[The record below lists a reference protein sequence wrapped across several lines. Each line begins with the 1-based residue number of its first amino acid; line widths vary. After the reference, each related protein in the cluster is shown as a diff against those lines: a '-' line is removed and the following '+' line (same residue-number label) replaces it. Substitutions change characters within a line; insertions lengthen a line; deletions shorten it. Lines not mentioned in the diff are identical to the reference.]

1 MDNSGLSG
9 RGASVSLGPIMRRAG
24 LGKGLGT
31 MMEPAPSP
39 SQGTAGPEG
48 AVRLFLKTPEKPVVT
63 PQVDKPAEI
72 RNLVQPSDRRDGSLG
87 WIPGTLFALDG
98 LLIVIAGLFLSVGTT
113 EISKVLVLGSLVI
126 AVAAALG
133 LIGVWLRG
141 RQ

>member
-1 MDNSGLSG
+1 
-9 RGASVSLGPIMRRAG
+9 
-24 LGKGLGT
+24 
-31 MMEPAPSP
+31 
-39 SQGTAGPEG
+39 
-48 AVRLFLKTPEKPVVT
+48 
-63 PQVDKPAEI
+63 
-72 RNLVQPSDRRDGSLG
+72 LG

-113 EISKVLVLGSLVI
+113 KTSKVLVLGSLVI

>member
-1 MDNSGLSG
+1 
-9 RGASVSLGPIMRRAG
+9 
-24 LGKGLGT
+24 
-31 MMEPAPSP
+31 
-39 SQGTAGPEG
+39 
-48 AVRLFLKTPEKPVVT
+48 
-63 PQVDKPAEI
+63 
-72 RNLVQPSDRRDGSLG
+72 LG